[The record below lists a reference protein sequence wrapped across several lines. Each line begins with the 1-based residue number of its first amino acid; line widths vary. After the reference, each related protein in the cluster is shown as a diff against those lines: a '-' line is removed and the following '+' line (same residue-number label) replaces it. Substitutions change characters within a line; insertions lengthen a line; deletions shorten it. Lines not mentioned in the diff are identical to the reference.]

1 MLEKGLLPMDRI
13 ITHQLPLTDFQE
25 GIGLA
30 TSAKSSIKVTLIP
43 KLIRSPNFYL

>member
-1 MLEKGLLPMDRI
+1 MLKKGLLPMDQI

-25 GIGLA
+25 GIDLA

-43 KLIRSPNFYL
+43 